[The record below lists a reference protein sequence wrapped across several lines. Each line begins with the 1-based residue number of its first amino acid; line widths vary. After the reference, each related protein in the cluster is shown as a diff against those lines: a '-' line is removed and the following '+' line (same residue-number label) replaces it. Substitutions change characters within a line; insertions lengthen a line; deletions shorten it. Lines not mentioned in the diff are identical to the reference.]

1 MYIYVIHF
9 KYTMQFITC
18 ISANTG
24 TTNVRSNLRPLLRS
38 YGVKMESEKDIKLAE
53 EMYTV
58 SKIILYS

>member
-1 MYIYVIHF
+1 
-9 KYTMQFITC
+9 MQFITC

-38 YGVKMESEKDIKLAE
+38 YGIKIESEKDIKLAE

-58 SKIILYS
+58 SKIILYL